1 MIPKYQRIAD
11 HLRKELIS
19 VNRGKINKLPTEKE
33 LCERYG
39 VSRQTVRQALSII
52 EHEGLIE
59 RRQGSGAYATGLH
72 PDASYNHI
80 AILLPSDSD
89 YTYARLRS
97 NLQTAF
103 TKEGFSVSFYLTGE
117 SVSRERFI
125 LQHLQNVPLRG
136 VIIDTVKSALPNPNL
151 DLYEKLWAR
160 QVATVFL
167 HDAYE
172 NFPPRTVIA
181 DDNIGGGYL
190 SAQYL
195 IEQKHTRIGGIFRSD
210 TRAGMERYLGVARA
224 CADAN
229 IPLEDSCVCWY
240 STAWLHALQK
250 KQDTGFLAD
259 FVRQNLGPCSA
270 VICQDDEIAYW
281 LIKELTRAGKN
292 VPEDVSVLGFDNSY
306 LCEFSVPTLTSLTH
320 KPTELADRAAEALL
334 QQLHGQDAPSVSL
347 RFEPIVRESCA
358 PLP

>member
-172 NFPPRTVIA
+172 NFPPRTVI
-181 DDNIGGGYL
+181 DR
-190 SAQYL
+190 
-195 IEQKHTRIGGIFRSD
+195 K
-210 TRAGMERYLGVARA
+210 
-224 CADAN
+224 
-229 IPLEDSCVCWY
+229 
-240 STAWLHALQK
+240 
-250 KQDTGFLAD
+250 
-259 FVRQNLGPCSA
+259 
-270 VICQDDEIAYW
+270 
-281 LIKELTRAGKN
+281 
-292 VPEDVSVLGFDNSY
+292 SV
-306 LCEFSVPTLTSLTH
+306 V
-320 KPTELADRAAEALL
+320 
-334 QQLHGQDAPSVSL
+334 
-347 RFEPIVRESCA
+347 
-358 PLP
+358 